1 MYFYYI
7 LKKVLINYI
16 QYLPNIHQE
25 IQNNFQGGTISNQ
38 DNEDEDNITNQEEP
52 SILSTPT
59 TTRYKTSRPKFAQ
72 FTPRSSS
79 CVQEA
84 SKIFRVKLAT
94 TNPFA
99 THSNAIELAWKS
111 YAESFAKFSSD
122 TKNDTLLT
130 KMKKDSQFAKETTTV
145 VCLVTSLYCLIIN
158 YFIDNSRKLSASWRA
173 EK

>member
-25 IQNNFQGGTISNQ
+25 IQNNFQGVTISNQ

-52 SILSTPT
+52 SILSTPS
-59 TTRYKTSRPKFAQ
+59 TTRYKTSHPKFAQ

-79 CVQEA
+79 HVQEA
-84 SKIFRVKLAT
+84 SKIFWVKLAT

-99 THSNAIELAWKS
+99 THPNAVDLAWES
-111 YAESFAKFSSD
+111 YAESFARFSIDSKSD
-122 TKNDTLLT
+122 VLMA
-130 KMKKDSQFAKETTTV
+130 KMKKDKQFAKDTVSV
-145 VCLVTSLYCLIIN
+145 VC
-158 YFIDNSRKLSASWRA
+158 
-173 EK
+173 

>member
-38 DNEDEDNITNQEEP
+38 DNEDEDNITNQEP

-59 TTRYKTSRPKFAQ
+59 TTQYKTSCPKFAQ

-84 SKIFRVKLAT
+84 SKIFQVKLAT

-99 THSNAIELAWKS
+99 THPNAVDLAWES
-111 YAESFAKFSSD
+111 YAESFARFSIDSKSD
-122 TKNDTLLT
+122 VLMA
-130 KMKKDSQFAKETTTV
+130 KMKKDKQFAKDTVSV
-145 VCLVTSLYCLIIN
+145 VC
-158 YFIDNSRKLSASWRA
+158 
-173 EK
+173 

>member
-38 DNEDEDNITNQEEP
+38 DNEDEDNITNQEP

-59 TTRYKTSRPKFAQ
+59 TTRYKISCPKFAQ

-79 CVQEA
+79 HVQEA
-84 SKIFRVKLAT
+84 SKIFQVKLAT
-94 TNPFA
+94 INLFA
-99 THSNAIELAWKS
+99 TYLNAVDLAWES
-111 YAESFAKFSSD
+111 YAESFARFFIDSKSD
-122 TKNDTLLT
+122 VLIA
-130 KMKKDSQFAKETTTV
+130 KMKKDKQFAKDTV
-145 VCLVTSLYCLIIN
+145 SVVY
-158 YFIDNSRKLSASWRA
+158 
-173 EK
+173 

>member
-1 MYFYYI
+1 MD
-7 LKKVLINYI
+7 
-16 QYLPNIHQE
+16 Q
-25 IQNNFQGGTISNQ
+25 
-38 DNEDEDNITNQEEP
+38 NED
-52 SILSTPT
+52 SLLSTPRSNRT
-59 TTRYKTSRPKFAQ
+59 KNSRPKFSQ

-79 CVQEA
+79 RAQEA

-122 TKNDTLLT
+122 RKNDTLLT
-130 KMKKDSQFAKETTTV
+130 KMKKNSQFAKETTTV

>member
-38 DNEDEDNITNQEEP
+38 DNEDEDNITNQEP

-59 TTRYKTSRPKFAQ
+59 TTQYKTSHPKFAQ

-84 SKIFRVKLAT
+84 SKIFWVKLAT

-99 THSNAIELAWKS
+99 ICLNVIDLAWESYIELFARFSIDSKS
-111 YAESFAKFSSD
+111 DVLMA
-122 TKNDTLLT
+122 
-130 KMKKDSQFAKETTTV
+130 KMKKDKQFAKDTVSV
-145 VCLVTSLYCLIIN
+145 VC
-158 YFIDNSRKLSASWRA
+158 
-173 EK
+173 

>member
-38 DNEDEDNITNQEEP
+38 DNEDEDNITNQEP

-59 TTRYKTSRPKFAQ
+59 TTQYKTSCPKFAQ

-79 CVQEA
+79 RVQEA

-99 THSNAIELAWKS
+99 TCPNAVDLAWES
-111 YAESFAKFSSD
+111 YAESFARFSIDSKSD
-122 TKNDTLLT
+122 VLMA
-130 KMKKDSQFAKETTTV
+130 KMKKDKQFAKDTVSV
-145 VCLVTSLYCLIIN
+145 VC
-158 YFIDNSRKLSASWRA
+158 
-173 EK
+173 

>member
-16 QYLPNIHQE
+16 QYLLNIHQE

-38 DNEDEDNITNQEEP
+38 DNKDEDNITNQEEP

-59 TTRYKTSRPKFAQ
+59 TTQYKTSCPKFAQ

-79 CVQEA
+79 RVQEA

-99 THSNAIELAWKS
+99 TCPNAIDLAWES
-111 YAESFAKFSSD
+111 YAESFARFSIDSKSD
-122 TKNDTLLT
+122 VLMAKI
-130 KMKKDSQFAKETTTV
+130 KKDKQFAKDTVSV
-145 VCLVTSLYCLIIN
+145 VC
-158 YFIDNSRKLSASWRA
+158 
-173 EK
+173 

>member
-38 DNEDEDNITNQEEP
+38 DNEDEDNITNQEP

-59 TTRYKTSRPKFAQ
+59 TTQYKTSCPKFAQ

-79 CVQEA
+79 CV
-84 SKIFRVKLAT
+84 
-94 TNPFA
+94 
-99 THSNAIELAWKS
+99 
-111 YAESFAKFSSD
+111 
-122 TKNDTLLT
+122 
-130 KMKKDSQFAKETTTV
+130 
-145 VCLVTSLYCLIIN
+145 
-158 YFIDNSRKLSASWRA
+158 
-173 EK
+173 

>member
-1 MYFYYI
+1 MD
-7 LKKVLINYI
+7 
-16 QYLPNIHQE
+16 Q
-25 IQNNFQGGTISNQ
+25 
-38 DNEDEDNITNQEEP
+38 NED
-52 SILSTPT
+52 SLLSTPRSNRT
-59 TTRYKTSRPKFAQ
+59 KNSRPKFSQ

-79 CVQEA
+79 RAQEA

-130 KMKKDSQFAKETTTV
+130 KMKKDSQFAKETTTL

-173 EK
+173 

>member
-38 DNEDEDNITNQEEP
+38 DNEDEDNITNQEP

-59 TTRYKTSRPKFAQ
+59 TTRYKTSHPKFAQ

-84 SKIFRVKLAT
+84 SKIFWVKLAT

-99 THSNAIELAWKS
+99 ICLNVIDLAWESYIELFARFSIDSKS
-111 YAESFAKFSSD
+111 DVLMA
-122 TKNDTLLT
+122 
-130 KMKKDSQFAKETTTV
+130 KMKKDKQFAKDTVSV
-145 VCLVTSLYCLIIN
+145 VC
-158 YFIDNSRKLSASWRA
+158 
-173 EK
+173 

>member
-7 LKKVLINYI
+7 LKKVLIDYI

-25 IQNNFQGGTISNQ
+25 TQNNFQGGITSNQ
-38 DNEDEDNITNQEEP
+38 DNEDEDNITNQKEP

-79 CVQEA
+79 HVQEA

-99 THSNAIELAWKS
+99 THLNAIDLAWES
-111 YAESFAKFSSD
+111 YAELFARFSIDSKSD
-122 TKNDTLLT
+122 VLMA
-130 KMKKDSQFAKETTTV
+130 KMKKDKQFAKDTVLV
-145 VCLVTSLYCLIIN
+145 VC
-158 YFIDNSRKLSASWRA
+158 
-173 EK
+173 

>member
-1 MYFYYI
+1 MD
-7 LKKVLINYI
+7 
-16 QYLPNIHQE
+16 Q
-25 IQNNFQGGTISNQ
+25 
-38 DNEDEDNITNQEEP
+38 NED
-52 SILSTPT
+52 SLLSTPRSNRT
-59 TTRYKTSRPKFAQ
+59 KNSWPKFSQ

-79 CVQEA
+79 RAQEA

-158 YFIDNSRKLSASWRA
+158 YFIDNSRELSALWRA
-173 EK
+173 

>member
-1 MYFYYI
+1 MD
-7 LKKVLINYI
+7 
-16 QYLPNIHQE
+16 Q
-25 IQNNFQGGTISNQ
+25 
-38 DNEDEDNITNQEEP
+38 NED
-52 SILSTPT
+52 SLLSTPRSNRT
-59 TTRYKTSRPKFAQ
+59 KNSQPKFSQ

-79 CVQEA
+79 HAQEA

-99 THSNAIELAWKS
+99 THSNAIELAQKS

-158 YFIDNSRKLSASWRA
+158 YFIDNSRELSALWRA
-173 EK
+173 

>member
-38 DNEDEDNITNQEEP
+38 DNEDEDNITNQEP

-59 TTRYKTSRPKFAQ
+59 TTRYKISRPKFAQ

-79 CVQEA
+79 RVQEA

-99 THSNAIELAWKS
+99 TRLNAIDLAWES
-111 YAESFAKFSSD
+111 YAESFARFSIDSKSD
-122 TKNDTLLT
+122 VLMA
-130 KMKKDSQFAKETTTV
+130 KMKKDKQFAKDTVSV
-145 VCLVTSLYCLIIN
+145 VC
-158 YFIDNSRKLSASWRA
+158 
-173 EK
+173 

>member
-38 DNEDEDNITNQEEP
+38 DNEDKDNIINQEP

-79 CVQEA
+79 YVQEA
-84 SKIFRVKLAT
+84 SKIFWVKLAT

-99 THSNAIELAWKS
+99 THPNAIDLA
-111 YAESFAKFSSD
+111 
-122 TKNDTLLT
+122 
-130 KMKKDSQFAKETTTV
+130 
-145 VCLVTSLYCLIIN
+145 
-158 YFIDNSRKLSASWRA
+158 
-173 EK
+173 